1 MSILTETFEGVPG
14 GMNLALPAQELDE
27 TEARYLQDVL
37 LDYPGL
43 TRRRGPLQQRGSAV
57 TLPEKASGLFFTYDP
72 LGTVRIAALTGTSSS
87 GFLEAFSSDLT
98 SKTQIPWGM
107 NLPASPPS
115 NPYSIVSVAPAL
127 KGGLLIGT
135 SAKYD
140 SSTSAQQLALWRGGT
155 KTNYTT
161 GTITVSRGGSTVTGA
176 GTLWAANAVP
186 GMFLFANTDDPYT
199 DTYIGTVSAIVSD
212 TQLTL
217 EQVSPHP
224 ATARSYTLRSLR
236 GIGAR
241 VVEGRITTNTGS
253 ATVTGGATKFKD
265 QTLDTGVWQLY
276 RASDFAYIGKVSS
289 VTSNISITLT
299 ANAALALSN
308 ERFVAIKVDTYTNEH
323 NVNNLQ
329 STRKVGFL
337 TAVFA
342 ERQWYANNGLAL
354 DKTSRVWFSDT
365 NDLEAMDLSAFDG
378 DFLSIGS
385 SRGATEPI
393 QALQAAYNALLI
405 FKESETY
412 AVFGTTPTTF
422 QVRKIA
428 DDGVLSGGSVQ
439 PWSGGV
445 IWAGR
450 EGIHFFD
457 GINVTNLA
465 QVKLGE
471 YWKNSIRSFDPSKY
485 RMWSTV
491 VRDHYMLHVESIVP
505 TVVPVKGNTASTI
518 TQLTFVINMNTR
530 SFVTFRNVGFRGAL
544 QLPASVGGLSLMVVN
559 GTGSA
564 GDRGYITESSLF
576 WDAEGRDTITCNGE
590 AASGPDFFLES
601 RKFSAGDSLRKKLFK
616 QLAIYYLSQGGNLKL
631 DTVTGL
637 NDIGKTSLT
646 VFPPT
651 VLTWDQ
657 LAVLFSSWDA
667 LAQQY
672 ATWDALVQGV
682 FKPKRVKFLK
692 RSQHIAFRVWQE
704 DALLERVRLGPY
716 QVGYKLQRVGR
727 I

>member
-1 MSILTETFEGVPG
+1 MAILTETFEGVPG

-43 TRRRGPLQQRGSAV
+43 TRRRGPLQQRASAI

-72 LGTVRIAALTGTSSS
+72 LGTVRIGALTGTAAS
-87 GFLEAFSSDLT
+87 GFFEAFSADLT
-98 SKTQIPWGM
+98 AKTQIPWGM
-107 NLPASPPS
+107 NLPAAPPTDA
-115 NPYSIVSVAPAL
+115 YAIVSAAPAL

-135 SAKYD
+135 SSRYD
-140 SSTSAQQLALWRGGT
+140 SSTGAQVLALWRGGT
-155 KTNYTT
+155 KNNYTV
-161 GTITVSRGGSTVTGA
+161 GTISVARGSAAVTGV
-176 GTLWAANAVP
+176 GTLWGANAVP

-199 DTYIGTVSAIVSD
+199 DTYIGTVSAVVSD

-224 ATARSYTLRSLR
+224 VTARAYTLRSFR
-236 GIGAR
+236 GIGPR
-241 VVEGRITTNTGS
+241 VVEGRITSNTGS
-253 ATVTGGATKFKD
+253 ATVTGGATKFLD
-265 QTLDTGVWQLY
+265 QGLNSGAWQLY
-276 RASDFAYIGKVSS
+276 RASDLTYVGKVSS

-299 ANAALALSN
+299 ANAAIATAN
-308 ERFVAIKVDTYTNEH
+308 ERFVAIKVDTYANEH
-323 NVNNLQ
+323 TVNNLQ

-342 ERQWYANNGLAL
+342 ERQWYANNGTSL
-354 DKTSRVWFSDT
+354 DKTSRIWFSDT
-365 NDLEAMDLSAFDG
+365 NDLEAMDLSSFDG
-378 DFLSIGS
+378 DFLGIGS

-412 AVFGTTPTTF
+412 AVFGTSPSTF

-428 DDGVLSGGSVQ
+428 DDGVLNGGSVQ
-439 PWSGGV
+439 PWAGGV

-457 GINVTNLA
+457 GINVTNMA

-491 VRDHYMLHVESIVP
+491 VRDHYMLHIESYSPTFVP
-505 TVVPVKGNTASTI
+505 TKGNTAQPI
-518 TQLTFVINMNTR
+518 TRLTFVINMNMR
-530 SFVTFRNVGFRGAL
+530 SFVTFRNVGFRGAI
-544 QLPASVGGLSLMVVN
+544 QLPATVGGLSLMVVN

-564 GDRGYITESSLF
+564 GDRGYITDSALF

-590 AASGPDFFLES
+590 TASGPDFFMES

-616 QLAIYYLSQGGNLKL
+616 QLAIYYVSQGGNLKL

-637 NDIGKTSLT
+637 NEIGKTSLT
-646 VFPPT
+646 QFPPT
-651 VLTWDQ
+651 ALTWDQ
-657 LAVLFSSWDA
+657 LSVLFTSWDA
-667 LAQQY
+667 LAAQY
-672 ATWDALVQGV
+672 STWDAIIQGL

-692 RSQHIAFRVWQE
+692 RSQHIAFRIWQE
-704 DALLERVRLGPY
+704 NANLDRVRLGPY
-716 QVGYKLQRVGR
+716 QIGYKLQRVGR